1 MRFIQTLM
9 LLWFGFYSVLLAEA
23 QLSVGKQPFQAPDVR
38 AWLVGDAV
46 YLDRT
51 GAGTFRIAVYVPPD
65 HHGYLDT
72 GDEGLYIPLTFTFAP
87 IEARGGRVV
96 MLSRPEGTRDD
107 QAGATVL
114 RGEGAFV
121 FRLETDSTALST
133 GRVVPATLRAQICND
148 ITNICYPPRIT
159 AIPLRIAAVPGTTHG
174 APAQSGD
181 VIATSLTFSKRITAL
196 LQRAMGNLAL
206 AFALVTV
213 VGLLATVTLWVY
225 PLIPASVA
233 LLAARAGGSRRRGCV
248 HAAAYCAGVICL
260 YSLLALVAAM
270 IGTALSM
277 LITHAWVNLGFAL
290 LFASLGLSM
299 LGLYELQF
307 LAALTIKLETTSSHR
322 SGVTG
327 TFLMGVAIG
336 LVMSPYIGPVIGA
349 LFLESTGHAAAARV
363 TMSAMARGIVLM
375 AGFGMGLGLPFL
387 VVGLLSH
394 RLPQA
399 GAWLIRVKGLLG
411 LLILSVAYIY
421 YAKAMETAGVPDRV
435 AHAMLVGLV
444 AIVAA
449 VFIGA
454 LHHLDEPPQRGML
467 LRRACGI
474 ILLVMGVHFLY
485 NGLGRSGILIP
496 SPPARQNA
504 SPRGSNI
511 SAPPA
516 PSRTPQQPEVFVKGN
531 LSWLRDLPI
540 AQARASAEQKPLFVD
555 FYATWCANCKAFE
568 RLAIRNTL
576 LNSALQQAVLVK
588 IYDTDPAF
596 PSLQQDRRFPELRGV
611 GGQPFLPLFA
621 IFSPQG
627 ALVWKGQD
635 YKAVQTMVAQ
645 LERARHTPV
654 RHTGQARPFV
664 DDTRQR

>member
-1 MRFIQTLM
+1 MRFIHTLI
-9 LLWFGFYSVLLAEA
+9 LFWFGFYPFLLAEA
-23 QLSVGKQPFQAPDVR
+23 QLSGGKQLFQAPDVQ

-46 YLDRT
+46 HLDRT
-51 GAGTFRIAVYVPPD
+51 GAGTFRIAVRVPPD

-72 GDEGLYIPLTFTFAP
+72 GDEGLYLPLAFTFAP

-96 MLSRPEGTRDD
+96 MLARPDGTRDK

-114 RGEGAFV
+114 RGTGEFV
-121 FRLETDSTALST
+121 FRLETQSTALLT
-133 GRVVPATLRAQICND
+133 DRVLPATLRAQICND
-148 ITNICYPPRIT
+148 ITNICYPPRMT
-159 AIPLRIAAVPGTTHG
+159 NLPLRIAAVPGITHG
-174 APAQSGD
+174 APAQAGD
-181 VIATSLTFSKRITAL
+181 VSAASLTFHGHITAL

-213 VGLLATVTLWVY
+213 VGLLAAATLCVY

-233 LLAARAGGSRRRGCV
+233 RLAAHAGGSRRRGCG
-248 HAAAYCAGVICL
+248 HAVAYGAGVICL
-260 YSLLALVAAM
+260 YSLLALVTAM
-270 IGTALSM
+270 TGTALAV

-299 LGLYELQF
+299 LGVYELQF
-307 LAALTIKLETTSSHR
+307 LAALSMKLETASSHR

-336 LVMSPYIGPVIGA
+336 LVMSPYIGPLIGA
-349 LFLESTGHAAAARV
+349 ILLESTGHAAAARV
-363 TMSAMARGIVLM
+363 TTSAIARGIVLM
-375 AGFGMGLGLPFL
+375 AGLSMGLGLPFL
-387 VVGLLSH
+387 VVGWLSH
-394 RLPQA
+394 RLPQL
-399 GAWLIRVKGLLG
+399 GVWLIRVKRLLG
-411 LLILSVAYIY
+411 LLVLSVAYIY
-421 YAKAMETAGVPDRV
+421 YAKAMENAGVPDRV

-444 AIVAA
+444 AIIAA

-454 LHHLDEPPQRGML
+454 LHHLDEPPRRSML

-474 ILLVMGVHFLY
+474 ILLVIGVHFLY

-496 SPPARQNA
+496 SPPAMQNE
-504 SPRGSNI
+504 STRNI
-511 SAPPA
+511 SAPTVP
-516 PSRTPQQPEVFVKGN
+516 PRTPQQPEVFIQGN
-531 LSWLRDLPI
+531 LSWIRDLPI

-555 FYATWCANCKAFE
+555 FYATWCANCQAFE
-568 RLAIRNTL
+568 RLAIRNTR

-596 PSLQQDRRFPELRGV
+596 PSWQQDRRFPELRGV

-635 YKAVQTMVAQ
+635 YKAVQTMVVQ
-645 LERARHTPV
+645 LERAKRMPF
-654 RHTGQARPFV
+654 RNPGQTRPFV
-664 DDTRQR
+664 DETRQR